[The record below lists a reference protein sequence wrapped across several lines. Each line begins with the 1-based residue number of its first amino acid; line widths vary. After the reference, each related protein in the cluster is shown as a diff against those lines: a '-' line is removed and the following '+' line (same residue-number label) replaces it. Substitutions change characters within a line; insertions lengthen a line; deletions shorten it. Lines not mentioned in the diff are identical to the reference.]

1 MSTMHTAITI
11 EALAMIRKEAQKKQ
25 LKTLPKLSLS
35 IVLRQTFIVIEDSP
49 SENSKNIMR
58 PSMITPKL

>member
-1 MSTMHTAITI
+1 MHTAITI

-58 PSMITPKL
+58 PFMIIPKLLA